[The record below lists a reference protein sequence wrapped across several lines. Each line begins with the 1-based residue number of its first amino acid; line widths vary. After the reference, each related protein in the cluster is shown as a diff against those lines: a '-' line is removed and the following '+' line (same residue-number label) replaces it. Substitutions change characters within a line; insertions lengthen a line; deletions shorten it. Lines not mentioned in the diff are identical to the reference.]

1 MYVAN
6 AIRSPVDIVNI
17 GYSDYDVPRR
27 GRLVSLP
34 TFTPCLSSYF

>member
-6 AIRSPVDIVNI
+6 AIRRSVYIVNI
-17 GYSDYDVPRR
+17 GYSDHDVPRR

-34 TFTPCLSSYF
+34 TFTPCLTSYF